1 MKTKLIQPS
10 ASALAL
16 ALALALSVLAG
27 PASAQNGNSPTS
39 SGATRTDSRIL
50 YHNGPVLLGTQNI
63 YLIWY
68 GNWANRSDDQILLAD
83 FVSNLGWSPYFRINS
98 GYPDASG
105 QTPTSALFFA
115 GADADA
121 YSHGATL
128 TEADVADVVAQ
139 RVLNS
144 GLPFDPSAIYV
155 VLTSPDIALVDG
167 ATQFCLTCCDLHGE
181 SEVLGAKFRYV
192 FVGHPAR
199 CPGGC
204 ATQFPDKVSPNG
216 NYAADAMAAWL
227 AHALNAVVTNP
238 RGTGWFD
245 RYGLENSEKCEDTY
259 GTTYAVTNH
268 LGESAEAN
276 VKLGARDY
284 LLQQNW
290 VNGKKGHCST
300 SYLK

>member
-1 MKTKLIQPS
+1 MKTKLITRL
-10 ASALAL
+10 AIALS
-16 ALALALSVLAG
+16 LALSVLAG
-27 PASAQNGNSPTS
+27 PASAQNGNSPAS

-105 QTPTSALFFA
+105 QTPTSALFLA

-204 ATQFPDKVSPNG
+204 AI
-216 NYAADAMAAWL
+216 
-227 AHALNAVVTNP
+227 
-238 RGTGWFD
+238 
-245 RYGLENSEKCEDTY
+245 
-259 GTTYAVTNH
+259 
-268 LGESAEAN
+268 
-276 VKLGARDY
+276 
-284 LLQQNW
+284 
-290 VNGKKGHCST
+290 
-300 SYLK
+300 

>member
-1 MKTKLIQPS
+1 MNRKLTGLAIVF
-10 ASALAL
+10 AL
-16 ALALALSVLAG
+16 VLGAIG
-27 PASAQNGNSPTS
+27 TPASAQQGNASTNGGP
-39 SGATRTDSRIL
+39 AKTDSRIL
-50 YHNGPVLLGTQNI
+50 YHNGRVLLGAQTI
-63 YLIWY
+63 YVVWY
-68 GNWANRSDDQILLAD
+68 GNWASDINRQIILANFISDLGSSTYFQI
-83 FVSNLGWSPYFRINS
+83 NN
-98 GYPDASG
+98 GYPNSAG
-105 QTPTSALFFA
+105 QAPNGALTYG
-115 GADADA
+115 GAANDA

-227 AHALNAVVTNP
+227 AHALNGVVTNP
-238 RGTGWFD
+238 TGKGWFD

-259 GTTYAVTNH
+259 GTTYAVTNR

-276 VKLGARDY
+276 VKLGSRDY

-290 VNGKKGHCST
+290 VNSKKAHCST

>member
-1 MKTKLIQPS
+1 MKTKLITPL
-10 ASALAL
+10 AIALS
-16 ALALALSVLAG
+16 LALSVLAG
-27 PASAQNGNSPTS
+27 PASAQNGNSPAS

-105 QTPTSALFFA
+105 QTPTSALFLA

-199 CPGGC
+199 
-204 ATQFPDKVSPNG
+204 
-216 NYAADAMAAWL
+216 
-227 AHALNAVVTNP
+227 
-238 RGTGWFD
+238 
-245 RYGLENSEKCEDTY
+245 EDTY
-259 GTTYAVTNH
+259 GTIYAVTNR

-276 VKLGARDY
+276 VKLGSRDY

-290 VNGKKGHCST
+290 VNSKKAHCST